1 MSDCKHSD
9 RPMYMNISVT
19 TLHSHIFNSIKGLV
33 LRVVV
38 GGTGRKGIR
47 ENKGRLRVM
56 LRSVS
61 LTLDGVISRFR
72 GLETCHPAMQQAIPV
87 DSLKG
92 TYYTTRCECD

>member
-38 GGTGRKGIR
+38 GGG
-47 ENKGRLRVM
+47 
-56 LRSVS
+56 
-61 LTLDGVISRFR
+61 GVEKESERTR
-72 GLETCHPAMQQAIPV
+72 G
-87 DSLKG
+87 D
-92 TYYTTRCECD
+92 